1 MNVIATRVIRV
12 ELAVKF
18 RSFGVTLGTV
28 RRSWALRMP
37 PCSAMLADT
46 DQLHFDERGVRLDV
60 WVE

>member
-1 MNVIATRVIRV
+1 MNVIAARVIRV

-18 RSFGVTLGTV
+18 RSFGVTWGTL

-37 PCSAMLADT
+37 PCSVMLSDT
-46 DQLHFDERGVRLDV
+46 DQLHLNERGVRLDV